1 MAWSSAA
8 GDYYCRQRRLAAMK
22 EHQRRIECLDNLE
35 LTGELFD
42 HNGFDLDGFDRNG
55 YDKDGYDRDGY
66 DRHGYDRRGFDREG
80 FNRYGFDEY
89 GNTNF

>member
-8 GDYYCRQRRLAAMK
+8 ADYYIRQRRHAAML

-42 HNGFDLDGFDRNG
+42 CNG
-55 YDKDGYDRDGY
+55 YDLDGYDRDGY
-66 DRHGYDRRGFDREG
+66 DRNGFDRDGFDREGFDRRGFDRNG
-80 FNRYGFDEY
+80 LNRFGLDEY
-89 GNTNF
+89 GYKP